1 MESKHYL
8 YVDNPFSKYAYKG
21 NHLTKSVVE
30 VDSCRARKVLSRYS
44 QKVEEC
50 KVEHPERVV
59 SPYFQKVKE
68 RKVEHPQRAVSPY
81 FPKVEEC
88 KVEHPQR
95 VVSPYFLK
103 VEECKVDHPQRV
115 VSPYFP
121 KVEDGKVEHPQ
132 RAVSPY
138 FQNCSTKSIEDLNR
152 FRYQSEKVSSLREC
166 VKKSEHEGTVEEDS
180 SPLPLK
186 ISKDSR
192 KRSKVE
198 KPRKSK
204 RKTKPFLKA
213 DRCREAYKRK
223 TLDNNWVPPPSGF
236 EVPLLQEY
244 HFHDP
249 WRVIVICMLLN
260 RTQGKQ
266 VHSSK
271 YFFSFSLLHPLYF
284 MLMFFCSS

>member
-21 NHLTKSVVE
+21 NHLTKS
-30 VDSCRARKVLSRYS
+30 
-44 QKVEEC
+44 
-50 KVEHPERVV
+50 
-59 SPYFQKVKE
+59 
-68 RKVEHPQRAVSPY
+68 
-81 FPKVEEC
+81 EEC

-95 VVSPYFLK
+95 VVS
-103 VEECKVDHPQRV
+103 H
-115 VSPYFP
+115 
-121 KVEDGKVEHPQ
+121 
-132 RAVSPY
+132 Y
-138 FQNCSTKSIEDLNR
+138 FQNCSTKSIEDLDQ
-152 FRYQSEKVSSLREC
+152 FRYQSEKASSLREW
-166 VKKSEHEGTVEEDS
+166 VKKSE
-180 SPLPLK
+180 LPPK

-192 KRSKVE
+192 KRPKVE

-236 EVPLLQEY
+236 ECPLLQES

-260 RTQGKQ
+260 RTLGKQ

-271 YFFSFSLLHPLYF
+271 YFFSFSLSHPLYF

>member
-1 MESKHYL
+1 MESNHYNEFA
-8 YVDNPFSKYAYKG
+8 YVDNPFSKYAYKR

-59 SPYFQKVKE
+59 SPYFQKV
-68 RKVEHPQRAVSPY
+68 
-81 FPKVEEC
+81 EEC

-95 VVSPYFLK
+95 VVSPYFHK
-103 VEECKVDHPQRV
+103 VEEECKVEHPQRV
-115 VSPYFP
+115 VS
-121 KVEDGKVEHPQ
+121 
-132 RAVSPY
+132 R
-138 FQNCSTKSIEDLNR
+138 STKSIEDLEQ

-166 VKKSEHEGTVEEDS
+166 VKNSE
-180 SPLPLK
+180 LPPK
-186 ISKDSR
+186 IFNDSR
-192 KRSKVE
+192 KRPKVE
-198 KPRKSK
+198 KPKKSK

-223 TLDNNWVPPPSGF
+223 TPDNNWVPPRSTPPLV
-236 EVPLLQEY
+236 EKRLLQEY
-244 HFHDP
+244 HFRDP

-260 RTQGKQ
+260 RTKGEQ
-266 VHSSK
+266 VHLSK

-284 MLMFFCSS
+284 MLMFYSQS